1 MKLRA
6 DTKNNGGLPFPNSFH
21 KCLVEICALRS
32 LQPPP
37 PLRAGACVAHSLR
50 SARVALLLRSRAG
63 LLNSKCTSR
72 SLRPQTLVRFA
83 LPTASHS
90 LACRFATRFE
100 CQSHAPFI
108 AYFLLVQNTQ
118 LFLKALLRFITAN
131 AHTAHTLL
139 ANAQSA
145 KRIIFKVFITF
156 IGQLPPCPL
165 KLEGERGYQHI

>member
-1 MKLRA
+1 MRPALAPTATTASR
-6 DTKNNGGLPFPNSFH
+6 GRV
-21 KCLVEICALRS
+21 CCALA
-32 LQPPP
+32 
-37 PLRAGACVAHSLR
+37 PLGACCAPASQ
-50 SARVALLLRSRAG
+50 SRRTFEQQ
-63 LLNSKCTSR
+63 CTSR